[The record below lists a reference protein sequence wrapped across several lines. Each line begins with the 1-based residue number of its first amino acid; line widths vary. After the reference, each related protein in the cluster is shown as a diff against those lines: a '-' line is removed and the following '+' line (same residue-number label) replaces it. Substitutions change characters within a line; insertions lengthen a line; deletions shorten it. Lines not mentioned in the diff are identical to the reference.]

1 MCLVQMPQTC
11 RHENW
16 QGEQSPDPA
25 GAALT
30 ATAASAHA
38 QVLTSASLVMKLMPC
53 ALQPSDTPF
62 AFKDRTGA
70 QLAPDSDVEQEADTE
85 PEAAHEPAAHEQPE
99 VHRRRPVWQD
109 PDDQTVQVDVAA
121 EASSGS

>member
-1 MCLVQMPQTC
+1 M
-11 RHENW
+11 
-16 QGEQSPDPA
+16 
-25 GAALT
+25 
-30 ATAASAHA
+30 
-38 QVLTSASLVMKLMPC
+38 LTSASLVLKLMPC

-70 QLAPDSDVEQEADTE
+70 QLAPDADVEQEADTE
-85 PEAAHEPAAHEQPE
+85 PEAAEEPAAVKQLQPE

-121 EASSGS
+121 KASSDS